1 MRLAGRAP
9 VLLNQD
15 ETRLFCLSRSGLEV
29 NLDNNFHVVKL
40 LVIQVVPIKVGSEER
55 FCYRLCNFFFDL
67 VKVNAM
73 HTYKQEMCYS

>member
-29 NLDNNFHVVKL
+29 NIDNFHVVKL
-40 LVIQVVPIKVGSEER
+40 LLIQVVPIKVGREER
-55 FCYRLCNFFFDL
+55 FCYRLC
-67 VKVNAM
+67 K
-73 HTYKQEMCYS
+73 

>member
-40 LVIQVVPIKVGSEER
+40 LVIQVVPIKVGIEER
-55 FCYRLCNFFFDL
+55 FCYVFVNNF
-67 VKVNAM
+67 
-73 HTYKQEMCYS
+73 

>member
-29 NLDNNFHVVKL
+29 NIDNFHVVKL
-40 LVIQVVPIKVGSEER
+40 LLIQIVPIKVGSEER
-55 FCYRLCNFFFDL
+55 FCYFL
-67 VKVNAM
+67 
-73 HTYKQEMCYS
+73 